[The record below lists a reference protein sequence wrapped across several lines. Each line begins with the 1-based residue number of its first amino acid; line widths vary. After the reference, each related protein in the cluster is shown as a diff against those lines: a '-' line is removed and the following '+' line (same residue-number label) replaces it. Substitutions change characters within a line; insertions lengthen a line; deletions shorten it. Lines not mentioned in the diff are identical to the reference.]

1 MSRDILQAPLK
12 PFGHGNEGV
21 TVSLAALTV
30 IAIHGYSHSDGV
42 EDGANRVRERRGFH
56 FREGEPNGEGLLPRA
71 DKDEIMRVEGN
82 NYLMGE
88 YDIGM
93 PV

>member
-30 IAIHGYSHSDGV
+30 IAIQMAWKTEQTEYV
-42 EDGANRVRERRGFH
+42 RGAVSIFGKANLTAKACEQVQTA
-56 FREGEPNGEGLLPRA
+56 PLAPRF
-71 DKDEIMRVEGN
+71 
-82 NYLMGE
+82 
-88 YDIGM
+88 
-93 PV
+93 PF